1 MIAPPSPG
9 GVRRAS
15 VFDDPQGRAPAVER
29 ARPGAAGRPRI
40 LFVTP
45 SSPFELSSG
54 TQQRSHFLLRA
65 LKRMADV
72 DVVVL
77 AVGNSITTMRSSA
90 DSGRVCMATA
100 PERRDLARFAP
111 NPELTRQVEQA
122 LGTRLQ
128 DYAMVLGRY
137 MWAGTQL
144 AIPRDVPI
152 VVDLDDFKYRY
163 GPGAAWTPKVLLERS
178 RKWLSRR
185 LAVRHL
191 KRFRAAFFASPLEQ
205 ASMPIDSMFLPNVP
219 LVVPPR
225 VRFESEG
232 QRILFVA
239 SLWYRPNRDGA
250 DWFVERVW
258 PRIRQ
263 RRPDATLRLVGA
275 AAPEVRARWTRHRG
289 VDAPGFAQDL
299 DAEYEQ
305 AALVVVPIH
314 SGGGSNIKLL
324 EALAHGRACV
334 ATRFCVEPF
343 RDELREGVEI
353 VATDD
358 AEAFSKHCLD
368 LLDDPARRANLA
380 RNGHAAVLASF
391 TEARFDAVVAAMIRK
406 VCRDADSSLRVS

>member
-1 MIAPPSPG
+1 MITPPSQG
-9 GVRRAS
+9 GIGRKS
-15 VFDDPQGRAPAVER
+15 EFDDALGQAPSLQL

-65 LKRMADV
+65 MQRVADV

-77 AVGNSITTMRSSA
+77 AVGNSITTTRSSV
-90 DSGRVCMATA
+90 DSGQVCMATA

-122 LGTRLQ
+122 LGARMQ

-152 VVDLDDFKYRY
+152 VVDLDDFGYRY
-163 GPGAAWTPKVLLERS
+163 GPGAAATPAVMLERS
-178 RKWLSRR
+178 RKWFSRR
-185 LAVRHL
+185 LATRQL
-191 KRFRAAFFASPLEQ
+191 PRFRAAFFASQLEQ
-205 ASMPIDSMFLPNVP
+205 ASVNVDSMLLPNVP
-219 LVVPPR
+219 LSAPQRPS
-225 VRFESEG
+225 FESAGE
-232 QRILFVA
+232 RILFVG

-250 DWFVERVW
+250 DWLVDRVW
-258 PRIRQ
+258 PLVRKA
-263 RRPDATLRLVGA
+263 RPNATLKLVGA
-275 AAPEVRARWTRHRG
+275 ASPEVRERWTRQPG
-289 VDAPGFAQDL
+289 VEAPGFAQDL
-299 DAEYEQ
+299 RAEYEQ

-334 ATRFCVEPF
+334 ATRFCVEAF
-343 RDELREGVEI
+343 GDELRDGVE
-353 VATDD
+353 VFAADD
-358 AEAFSKHCLD
+358 PAAFAQLCLD
-368 LLDDPARRANLA
+368 LLGDAPRRATLA
-380 RNGHAAVLASF
+380 RNGHDAVSSSF
-391 TEARFDAVVAAMIRK
+391 TQARFDAVVAAMIRK
-406 VCRDADSSLRVS
+406 VCP